1 MSKKRNR
8 KKPNPATRDY
18 FDKCNHYANVWHN
31 SAFVSRMSRIFGPTM
46 DKMGKGGLR

>member
-18 FDKCNHYANVWHN
+18 FDKCNHYSLVWHN
-31 SAFVSRMSRIFGPTM
+31 NDFVARMSRLFRWPVA
-46 DKMGKGGLR
+46 KQGKGGLP